1 MSGVKDAMSDLL
13 DIDKE
18 FISSDLITENMD
30 DIKKAAEGDAE
41 AIDRL
46 RQAALQDIVL
56 NMKLEDGALQGE
68 EL

>member
-1 MSGVKDAMSDLL
+1 MSDLL

-30 DIKKAAEGDAE
+30 DIAKAAEGDAD

-56 NMKLEDGALQGE
+56 NMELEDGALQGE

>member
-18 FISSDLITENMD
+18 FISSDLVTKNMD